1 MNVEVAENKL
11 INRTVAMLRMARQ
24 VIEKMHSE
32 MKGESFQ
39 EEPSLSD
46 LVLVAQIIGQNSAI
60 DRMGEMSG
68 SHDIPASPPGE
79 GFSKGELLVALPD
92 VVVFWSQEPLGWFV
106 NVKPEFQQETQFC
119 KTSEE
124 LLLALQQAAAICG
137 MHRPQ
142 SPQEPKQP

>member
-11 INRTVAMLRMARQ
+11 INRTIAMLRMARQ

-32 MKGESFQ
+32 MKEGSFQ

-60 DRMGEMSG
+60 DRMGEMSTP
-68 SHDIPASPPGE
+68 SPGE
-79 GFSKGELLVALPD
+79 LTSREGQVLIALPD
-92 VVVFWSQEPLGWFV
+92 VVVFWSHDPVGWLV
-106 NVKPEFQQETQFC
+106 NVNPEFQQEAKLC
-119 KTSEE
+119 KTPEE
-124 LLLALQQAAAICG
+124 LLIALQQAAAVCG

-142 SPQEPKQP
+142 EPKQP